1 MCEKTFKKQ
10 YTLAITTII
19 FNTTK
24 EIEATSL
31 SLSQLFNHISSE
43 KA

>member
-19 FNTTK
+19 FNTK